1 MRGYVRKKTWVYLSQ
16 IQRCITIFPQS
27 LRAHL
32 GRPHVFLDTTSIHS
46 TSQTAKFFTAPS
58 MDVSTDTHIPTC
70 KMYRLHVSVLCM
82 YIYIYQLY
90 IYIWWY
96 TIYGYRYADIIWCIY
111 IYRIYIWY
119 CTYLYLHACNISIY
133 ASQSS
138 CQISIVQ
145 DGCGTMGCLCR
156 IF

>member
-82 YIYIYQLY
+82 YIYIYINYIYILY
-90 IYIWWY
+90 IYFIKLHY
-96 TIYGYRYADIIWCIY
+96 IILNYIVLY
-111 IYRIYIWY
+111 IYDVCAYYILID
-119 CTYLYLHACNISIY
+119 TY
-133 ASQSS
+133 
-138 CQISIVQ
+138 
-145 DGCGTMGCLCR
+145 
-156 IF
+156 